1 MPSCRYTT
9 QGDLQCLHVAEG
21 FQGRWVVMVTT
32 CNKNRHRWNA
42 IRNATRGLPVDVVFV
57 VGDRRS
63 PAYDANTREL
73 RVPCDDT
80 YDDLVHKVI
89 KGVKAVCKL
98 FDPDFVVKMDDDVV
112 LNPRLLRDLVGQP
125 PPGLEYFG
133 LKTVAHGRIDYALD
147 RYTKPQNKVPMVLPE
162 PVAYCGG
169 PMYALGRRAAEI
181 IVRHGDPDAADMR
194 YEDLAIGRLL
204 GKHSLRPSDFPLY
217 TDDKATF
224 DKGTHVAWHAGQAK
238 VVDGSLRLDDAG

>member
-1 MPSCRYTT
+1 MRSCQYTT
-9 QGDLQCLHVAEG
+9 QGEFRCLRVAEG
-21 FQGRWVVMVTT
+21 FRGRRWVLMVTT

-57 VGDRRS
+57 IGERRS
-63 PAYDANTREL
+63 SFDANTREL
-73 RVPCDDT
+73 RVNCDDT

-89 KGVKAVCKL
+89 KGTRAVCKL
-98 FDPDFVVKMDDDVV
+98 FDPDFVIKMDDDVV
-112 LNPRLLRDLVGQP
+112 LNPMRLRELLMQP
-125 PPGLEYFG
+125 PAHEYFG
-133 LKTVAHGRIDYALD
+133 LQTAAHGRIDYALD

-169 PMYALGRRAAEI
+169 PMYALGRRAAAVI
-181 IVRHGDPDAADMR
+181 ARHGDPDAADMR

-217 TDDKATF
+217 TDDKAAF
-224 DKGTHVAWHAGQAK
+224 DKGTHVGWHAGTGIENHVSK
-238 VVDGSLRLDDAG
+238 